1 MNKFEL
7 RKTDKKD
14 HFRFF
19 ANGVDILGEQEK
31 SIFRHIIQVIDNGI
45 NTGI

>member
-7 RKTDKKD
+7 RATDKKD

-19 ANGVDILGEQEK
+19 ANGVDLIGEQEK

>member
-31 SIFRHIIQVIDNGI
+31 SIFRHIIEVMDNSI

>member
-7 RKTDKKD
+7 KKTDKKD

-19 ANGVDILGEQEK
+19 ANGVDVLGEQEK
-31 SIFRHIIQVIDNGI
+31 SIFRHIIQVMDNSI
-45 NTGI
+45 NTGL

>member
-7 RKTDKKD
+7 RATDKKD

-19 ANGVDILGEQEK
+19 ANGVDLIVEQEK
-31 SIFRHIIQVIDNGI
+31 SVYRHIIQVMDNNI
-45 NTGI
+45 NTGL

>member
-7 RKTDKKD
+7 KKTDKKD

-19 ANGVDILGEQEK
+19 ANGVDVLGEQEK
-31 SIFRHIIQVIDNGI
+31 SIFRHIIQVMDNSI